1 MSAVLELIEEVSK
14 FGATLRAE
22 PPDLVIIPAGIVPV
36 ELKARLKQHKPDI
49 LRSLLELEESMRRRV
64 IPPTGNKSFQDSGT
78 KETKLT
84 KKGIPPNLET
94 RLLDRGIS
102 IAIDRATGSALLL
115 FTPSDQDIVKNV
127 ADVYEPFK
135 VKLTPAQRE
144 ELSASMDYYEEREAA
159 NAKALELWFR
169 EQER

>member
-1 MSAVLELIEEVSK
+1 MGRRNLQ
-14 FGATLRAE
+14 RA
-22 PPDLVIIPAGIVPV
+22 
-36 ELKARLKQHKPDI
+36 
-49 LRSLLELEESMRRRV
+49 
-64 IPPTGNKSFQDSGT
+64 T

-144 ELSASMDYYEEREAA
+144 ELTASLEYYEDVLQRK
-159 NAKALELWFR
+159 NGKGN
-169 EQER
+169 Q